1 MKLLLTGSS
10 GFLGRNALL
19 YFLKL
24 DSISKIYLPVRNPEK
39 LERQLSQEK
48 TITNLDKVEIL
59 RAEAPHWNELQG
71 LELDFLIHSAGLLFG
86 RTENEFRETNVTGT
100 EELLKK
106 VRAEKTILISSQ
118 AASGPCLASELTKT
132 EASPSQPISFYG
144 KSKLEMETKVQK
156 EFSDRSI
163 LILRPPMIL
172 GPRDQATLPLFKMA
186 KSRILFKP
194 GLRPKTYSFIS
205 VDDLVEALG
214 LVLKKDVP
222 FESGVYFVAHESPVT
237 DEMLLRGSA
246 KAADITAALVKV
258 PQMVLK
264 GISKA
269 IDQIPAFRQAVPS
282 LSGDRAREIWPE
294 RWVVS
299 SEKFSKQFSW
309 TAKRSLDEALK
320 DAYDWY
326 LKEGALS

>member
-48 TITNLDKVEIL
+48 NIANLDKLEIL
-59 RAEAPHWNELQG
+59 RAEAPHWNGLRG
-71 LELDFLIHSAGLLFG
+71 LELEFLIHSAGLLFG

-118 AASGPCLASELTKT
+118 AASGPCQTSELAKT
-132 EASPSQPISFYG
+132 EASPNRPISFYG
-144 KSKLEMETKVQK
+144 KSKLEMEKKVQR

-163 LILRPPMIL
+163 LIVRPPMIL

-194 GLRPKTYSFIS
+194 GWFPKTYSFIS
-205 VDDLVEALG
+205 VDDLVEALW
-214 LVLKKDVP
+214 LVLKKDAP
-222 FESGVYFVAHESPVT
+222 IEPGVYFVAHESPIT

-246 KAADITAALVKV
+246 KAADITASLVKV
-258 PQMVLK
+258 PQVVLK
-264 GISKA
+264 GVSKA
-269 IDQIPAFRQAVPS
+269 IDQIPALRQAVPS

-309 TAKRSLDEALK
+309 SAKRSLDEVLK
-320 DAYDWY
+320 DTYDWY